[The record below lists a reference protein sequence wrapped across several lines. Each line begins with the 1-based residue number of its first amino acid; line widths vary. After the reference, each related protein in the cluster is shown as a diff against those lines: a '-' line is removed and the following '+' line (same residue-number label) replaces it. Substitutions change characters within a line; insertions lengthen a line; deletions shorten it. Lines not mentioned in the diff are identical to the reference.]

1 MRPRLYAYYIVVAIV
16 LLAGVY
22 VLKKKSWR
30 KLTSDWREKNKEQ
43 ETIKSHLIHL
53 KKKQK

>member
-22 VLKKKSWR
+22 VLKKKNPGESSLLIGEKKIRNR
-30 KLTSDWREKNKEQ
+30 KL
-43 ETIKSHLIHL
+43 
-53 KKKQK
+53 

>member
-22 VLKKKSWR
+22 VLKKNPGESSLLIGEKKIRNR
-30 KLTSDWREKNKEQ
+30 KL
-43 ETIKSHLIHL
+43 
-53 KKKQK
+53 